1 MTRWPQCAKEV
12 LNVRLYSEQQV
23 SGFLRDEWWSGRTW
37 LDLLAGHVRD
47 RPDQTSVVD
56 PANRETVT
64 GTPPRRLTWAQVD
77 VEVHNLARSL
87 HRAGVRKDDVVGA
100 QLPNGVE
107 LAVVY
112 LAVASLGAITCP
124 FPVQYAQHELA
135 QMGNLAGLKAFVT
148 IGRVHRTLLAERA
161 LTLVQRIPT
170 LAAVLAYGLDVP
182 AGAVGLDGDLAL
194 TDGNQDYLDYVAQLE
209 IHPNDCVTLCWTSGT
224 EGVPKGVPRSH
235 GDWQVVALG
244 TISTPKL
251 TADDVLLNP
260 FPMVNAGGMAGMYLP
275 WLMLGATL
283 VQHHPFDLD
292 VLLNQIEDEHVTY
305 TCAPPAVLNSLI
317 ASPDLLA
324 AHDLTSLRAIGSG
337 SAPLSA
343 WMIQGWER
351 DRGVEVLNLFGSN
364 EGLCLFGCPD
374 TIPDPADRGRLFPRP
389 GDRSFSWRA
398 RAGRETLSRLVDL
411 DTGADITEPGHR
423 GELRVSSPTV
433 FAGYWGDV
441 QNPFDEQGYYRTGD
455 IFEITGD
462 GGHLLVY
469 VDRAK
474 DLISRG
480 GYKVSAVEIESLLLA
495 HPKVAEVAVVGMPD
509 PLLGE
514 RLCVFVAPR
523 APDAPP
529 ELTELVSLL
538 AAQEVAKFK
547 WPERLE
553 IVDSLPRNP
562 VGKVLKRELREQLR
576 VQAGTSSTDVGAP
589 AEVAR

>member
-1 MTRWPQCAKEV
+1 M
-12 LNVRLYSEQQV
+12 RLYSPEQV
-23 SGFLRDEWWSGRTW
+23 AEFLRDGWWSGKTW
-37 LDLLAGHVRD
+37 LDLLADHVRD
-47 RPDQTSVVD
+47 RPDRTSVVD
-56 PANRETVT
+56 PANRETIT
-64 GTPPRRLTWAQVD
+64 GVSPRRLTWAQVD
-77 VEVHNLARSL
+77 VEVRNLARSL
-87 HRAGVRKDDVVGA
+87 FRAGVRKDDVVGV

-135 QMGNLAGLKAFVT
+135 QMGNLAALKAFITV
-148 IGRVHRTLLAERA
+148 GRVNRTRLAERA
-161 LTLVQRIPT
+161 MTLPERIPT
-170 LAAVLAYGLDVP
+170 LNSVLAYGPDVP
-182 AGAVGLDGDLAL
+182 SGAVSLDDDLIQ
-194 TDGNQDYLDYVAQLE
+194 TEGNQEYLDYVSGLE

-235 GDWQVVALG
+235 GDWQVVAMG

-251 TADDVLLNP
+251 SSDDVLLNP

-292 VLLNQIEDEHVTY
+292 VLLTQIEDERVTY

-317 ASPDLLA
+317 ASPDLLE
-324 AHDLTSLRAIGSG
+324 AHDLSSLRAIGSG

-389 GDRSFSWRA
+389 GDKSFAWRA
-398 RAGRETLSRLVDL
+398 RAGRETRSRLVDL
-411 DTGADITEPGHR
+411 DTGDDITEPGRR

-433 FAGYWGDV
+433 FAGYWGNV

-480 GYKVSAVEIESLLLA
+480 GYKISAVEIESLLLA
-495 HPKVAEVAVVGMPD
+495 HSKVAEVAVVGMPD

-514 RLCVFVAPR
+514 RVCVFVAPR
-523 APDAPP
+523 AAEDPPD
-529 ELTELVSLL
+529 LDQLVAVL
-538 AAQEVAKFK
+538 AAQDVAKFK

-553 IVDSLPRNP
+553 IVESLPRNP
-562 VGKVLKRELREQLR
+562 VGKILKRDLRERLR
-576 VQAGTSSTDVGAP
+576 SEQIAAPVG
-589 AEVAR
+589 VHR

>member
-1 MTRWPQCAKEV
+1 M
-12 LNVRLYSEQQV
+12 RLYTQDEV
-23 SGFLRDEWWSGRTW
+23 DGFLADGWWSGDTFM
-37 LDLLAGHVRD
+37 DLLARHVRD
-47 RPDQTSVVD
+47 RPEHLSLVD
-56 PANRETVT
+56 PANRESITD
-64 GTPPRRLTWAQVD
+64 GAPRRLTWAQVQ
-77 VEVHNLARSL
+77 VEVTRLARSL
-87 HRAGVRKDDVVGA
+87 HRAGVRADDVVGV

-107 LAVVY
+107 LALVY
-112 LAVASLGAITCP
+112 LAVADLGAIACP
-124 FPVQYAQHELA
+124 FPVQYAQHELV
-135 QMGNLAGLKAFVT
+135 QMGNLAGLSYFVT
-148 IGRVHRTLLAERA
+148 TSRVNRTRPAERIMSV
-161 LTLVQRIPT
+161 LPRIPSLT
-170 LAAVLAYGLDVP
+170 RILAWGDGLPDGAIDLAADMPDQRGDVEFEEYRSQRRP
-182 AGAVGLDGDLAL
+182 
-194 TDGNQDYLDYVAQLE
+194 
-209 IHPNDCVTLCWTSGT
+209 HPNDCVTLCWTSGT

-235 GDWQVVALG
+235 GDWQVVAMG

-260 FPMVNAGGMAGMYLP
+260 FPMVNAGGMAGMFLP

-283 VQHHPFDLD
+283 VQHHPFDLA
-292 VLLNQIEDEHVTY
+292 VMLHQIEDERVTY

-317 ASPDLLA
+317 ADPELLGR
-324 AHDLTSLRAIGSG
+324 HDLTSLRAIGSG

-343 WMIQGWER
+343 WMIQGWETG
-351 DRGVEVLNLFGSN
+351 RGVEVLNLFGSN

-411 DTGADITEPGHR
+411 DTGLDITEPGLQ

-433 FAGYWGDV
+433 FAGYWGSVAD
-441 QNPFDEQGYYRTGD
+441 PFDEQGYYRTGD
-455 IFEITGD
+455 IFEITGE

-495 HPKVAEVAVVGMPD
+495 HPQVAEAAVVGMPD

-514 RLCVFVAPR
+514 RLCVFVTPR
-523 APDAPP
+523 SPGAAPDLESLI
-529 ELTELVSLL
+529 ELLRHE
-538 AAQEVAKFK
+538 EVAKFK

-553 IVDSLPRNP
+553 IVEALPRNP
-562 VGKVLKRELREQLR
+562 VGKVLKRELRQRLAAA
-576 VQAGTSSTDVGAP
+576 AGIAGMLA
-589 AEVAR
+589 